1 MRMDREIFDYYDTEV
16 IRRIVEKFGYDEK
29 EAGSL
34 FLSSKTY
41 AKLANPEMGRWQFGP
56 DGIFDMWARN
66 ASAVRHPNENFSE
79 GFGQ

>member
-1 MRMDREIFDYYDTEV
+1 MRMDPEILDYYDTEV

-41 AKLANPEMGRWQFGP
+41 AKLANPEMGMWQFCP
-56 DGIFDMWARN
+56 DGIFDMWE
-66 ASAVRHPNENFSE
+66 NERVTGSPLSSVYMRMP
-79 GFGQ
+79 